1 MLFSVC
7 DAAKSLNFVVVVL
20 CPTTVCHCFVV
31 CGIITPCAC
40 TRGKAIVLS
49 VCHLSVVTKIARSR
63 VLCIYAYHEL
73 VDICEKAASVHFEL
87 LTMTH

>member
-31 CGIITPCAC
+31 CGVITPCAY
-40 TRGKAIVLS
+40 TRGKAIGFVCLS
-49 VCHLSVVTKIARSR
+49 LSQKSPDLEFYTSMR
-63 VLCIYAYHEL
+63 
-73 VDICEKAASVHFEL
+73 
-87 LTMTH
+87 TTNW